1 MIGCPTPNTQTPKHP
16 NTRVINMATT
26 NTLKVNDIVIIER
39 VDLGGQRIPFHYRHY
54 INENTYIYR
63 AKIINICENKPYHRI
78 KPMPLT
84 DNETDNF
91 TGIRKGYKS
100 KIYKK

>member
-1 MIGCPTPNTQTPKHP
+1 MFKKLIYISDICPTPNTK
-16 NTRVINMATT
+16 VINMAT
-26 NTLKVNDIVIIER
+26 NILKVNDIVIIER
-39 VDLGGQRIPFHYRHY
+39 VDLGGRRIPFHYRHY

-63 AKIINICENKPYHRI
+63 AKIINICENKTYHRI

-91 TGIRKGYKS
+91 TGTRKGYKS